1 MLVQEKLQSRENF
14 TQIDHR
20 IADYILERGAEL
32 KKETVRQ
39 IAAKLYVAPSSVMR
53 LARKLGYQGF
63 NQLREDYLREVE
75 YLSSHFRQVD
85 PNFPFSPGDGEGIM
99 IGKMLSLHQEIL
111 EDCRSL
117 ITPELLKQ
125 AADLLDS
132 ADEIYLFGSGTHM
145 GVAEDFV
152 EKMSKIGR
160 SITPITQGD
169 IAFWKALNS
178 TPKTCFVLVS
188 YTGETGTALHLARQL
203 KKQGLPTIAI
213 TSYGNN
219 SLSSACQ
226 CSLYLSTRE
235 KLIQNLGPYGTAL
248 SLVFLFNLLYST
260 IFARKYQENLQRKVT
275 NARIY
280 DGRHSSNPILEDQPT

>member
-1 MLVQEKLQSRENF
+1 MLVQEKLQNRENF

-20 IADYILERGAEL
+20 IADYILEQGTGL
-32 KKETVRQ
+32 KKMTVRQ
-39 IAAKLYVAPSSVMR
+39 IAAKLYVAPSSVIR

-75 YLSSHFRQVD
+75 YLSSHFRRLD
-85 PNFPFSPGDGEGIM
+85 PNFPFSEGDREGVM

-125 AADLLDS
+125 ATDLLET
-132 ADEIYLFGSGTHM
+132 ADRIFLFGSATQM
-145 GVAEDFV
+145 GAAADFV

-160 SITPITQGD
+160 NVYPLTQGD
-169 IAFWKALNS
+169 MAFWKALNS
-178 TPKTCFVLVS
+178 TEKTCFILVS
-188 YTGETGTALHLARQL
+188 YTGETGTAVHLARQL
-203 KKQGLPTIAI
+203 KKRGIPTIAI

-219 SLSSACQ
+219 SLSSSCRS
-226 CSLYLSTRE
+226 SLYLSTRE
-235 KLIQNLGPYGTAL
+235 KLIQNLGPYGTPL
-248 SLVFLFNLLYST
+248 SLIFLFNLLYSNL
-260 IFARKYQENLQRKVT
+260 FAREYEENLHRKVT

-280 DGRHSSNPILEDQPT
+280 DSRHSSNPILEDDL